1 MRSFLFAL
9 ALVALAVAGYI
20 GARLWQSAP
29 TAQLLNND
37 GVSCN
42 IGDAACRHATP
53 DGGMLLLDMSPHPVP
68 LMQPVGISVQVAN
81 TSLVPAY
88 VEITGLNMEMGVN
101 RVPLR
106 RNAEGAWVG
115 ETIIPV
121 CSQRHMQWQAALF
134 LQSAGKLYRL
144 NEEFDTLRP

>member
-1 MRSFLFAL
+1 MRSLL
-9 ALVALAVAGYI
+9 YALVLVGLAVAGYF
-20 GARLWQSAP
+20 GARHWQSVP
-29 TAQLLNND
+29 GAQLLND
-37 GVSCN
+37 GASCN
-42 IGDAACRHATP
+42 LGDAACRHATP
-53 DGGMLLLDMSPHPVP
+53 DGGMLLLDISPRPVP
-68 LMQPVGISVQVAN
+68 LMQAVGVSVRATD

-106 RNAEGAWVG
+106 RDADGTWVG

-134 LQSAGKLYRL
+134 LKDEGGLYRL
-144 NEEFDTLRP
+144 NDEFDTLRP

>member
-1 MRSFLFAL
+1 MRSFLYAL
-9 ALVALAVAGYI
+9 VLVALAVAGYF
-20 GARLWQSAP
+20 GARHWQSAP
-29 TAQLLNND
+29 TAQLLND
-37 GVSCN
+37 GPSCN
-42 IGDAACRHATP
+42 LGEAACRYATP
-53 DGGMLLLDMSPHPVP
+53 DGGMLLLDMSPRPVP
-68 LMQPVGISVQVAN
+68 LMRAVGFSVQAAD

-106 RNAEGAWVG
+106 RSADGAWVG